1 MGPEG
6 RSSRFCQYH
15 YVFSLKIKTILDIT
29 VGSAHHSLNLK
40 GFGTEE
46 IASQLKTKKSVNSLT
61 SGLEIYNMIIY
72 SYSHIL
78 T

>member
-1 MGPEG
+1 MGLEG
-6 RSSRFCQYH
+6 KSSRFCQHH
-15 YVFSLKIKTILDIT
+15 YVSSLKIKTILDKT

-46 IASQLKTKKSVNSLT
+46 ITSQLKTEKSVNSLT
-61 SGLEIYNMIIY
+61 SGLRIYNMI
-72 SYSHIL
+72 

>member
-40 GFGTEE
+40 EFGTEE
-46 IASQLKTKKSVNSLT
+46 IASQLKTKKIS
-61 SGLEIYNMIIY
+61 
-72 SYSHIL
+72 
-78 T
+78 